1 MTKIIG
7 LTGGIGSGKSV
18 VARYIAEQGIPV
30 YFADDE
36 ARKITE
42 NPDVITKIVEHFGT
56 GILEGEKID
65 RAKLAALVFND
76 AEKLQKLNRIVHP
89 AVREHF
95 SEWIKQ
101 HQNHKFVVKEAAILF
116 ESGSAADCDYII
128 TVTTPLDLRLKRILS
143 RDNTTEELIR
153 KRMASQWTDQQRI
166 EKSDFVVTNIKIEDT
181 LNQINEILK
190 ILQEV

>member
-30 YFADDE
+30 YIADDE

-42 NPDVITKIVEHFGT
+42 NPDVVTKIVEHFGI
-56 GILEGEKID
+56 GILDGEKID

-89 AVREHF
+89 AVRKHF

-143 RDNTTEELIR
+143 RDNTTTELIR